1 MSNSFSNVFLTL
13 NIWFKTQME
22 EIVENFHVKFEKNVE
37 NRWFWLIV
45 AFVIIVAIVRYAYY
59 CTSKGYSFNGN
70 FKIHWPKVWQ
80 MGIGCKK

>member
-1 MSNSFSNVFLTL
+1 MSNSFSNIFLTL
-13 NIWFKTQME
+13 YLWFKTQME
-22 EIVENFHVKFEKNVE
+22 EIVESFHIKFEKNVE

-45 AFVIIVAIVRYAYY
+45 AFVVIVAIAGYAYY